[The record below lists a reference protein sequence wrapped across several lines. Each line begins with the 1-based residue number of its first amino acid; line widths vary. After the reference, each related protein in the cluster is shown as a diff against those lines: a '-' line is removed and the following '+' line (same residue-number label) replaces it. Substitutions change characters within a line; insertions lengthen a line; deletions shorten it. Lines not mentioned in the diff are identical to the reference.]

1 MDYWL
6 LNGVFRFDAY
16 PMPQTEDI
24 IDKLGKEKYISN
36 LDLTRGYWHI
46 PTEGTSKEKTA
57 FAAPFGL
64 YQLKT
69 MPFGLHVPPATF
81 HRMMGNI
88 LQGTEDYS
96 NTLLDDIVIFS
107 NSQDEH
113 LSHLREILECLRLAE
128 LTGKPEEMQFRHG
141 PC

>member
-24 IDKLGKEKYISN
+24 IDKLGRAKYIST
-36 LDLTRGYWHI
+36 LDLTRGCWHI
-46 PTEGTSKEKTA
+46 PIGGTSKEKTA
-57 FAAPFGL
+57 FVTPFGL

-81 HRMMGNI
+81 QRMMGNI
-88 LQGTEDYS
+88 LPGTEDYCD
-96 NTLLDDIVIFS
+96 TLLDDIVIFS
-107 NSQDEH
+107 NSQDEQ
-113 LSHLREILECLRLAE
+113 LSHLHEILERLREA
-128 LTGKPEEMQFRHG
+128 QWFSNWG
-141 PC
+141 PRSPRGP